1 MLVSACKEPSSS
13 AYKSFNAL
21 MSQSMANSSLT
32 LGFESV
38 PSSPPL
44 RQLSETPECGCR
56 DQTAQPASNQMCYN
70 NYRSPS
76 TELDF
81 PNTRSEHTDFPSFST
96 HANEGAS
103 AFLSE
108 EEMHKQV
115 IYQNVQ
121 RKANIISCP
130 IAPQPS
136 GYQPFSSAGKCNGL
150 YWDSDNKVMST
161 SLYESFINLCNNLSE
176 APPDTAI
183 YESDPR
189 IKDGV
194 CLSVQGSDCTI
205 VSGSASSENDTQ
217 TSDGSPWINCANELY
232 GDSND
237 GNTSRDEQLLHLLE
251 MKCQDLNSRERATE
265 TTKWKSFNP
274 TGKVMQEGGDNRL
287 KY

>member
-13 AYKSFNAL
+13 AYKSFSAL

-38 PSSPPL
+38 PSLPPL
-44 RQLSETPECGCR
+44 RQLSETPKCSCR
-56 DQTAQPASNQMCYN
+56 DQSAQPASNQMCYN
-70 NYRSPS
+70 NYGSPS

-81 PNTRSEHTDFPSFST
+81 PNTCSEHTDFLSFST

-108 EEMHKQV
+108 EEMHKRV

-121 RKANIISCP
+121 RKTDIISCP

-136 GYQPFSSAGKCNGL
+136 GYQPLGSSGKCNGL
-150 YWDSDNKVMST
+150 YWDSDNEVMST
-161 SLYESFINLCNNLSE
+161 SLYESFINLCNNLNE

-189 IKDGV
+189 IKDSV
-194 CLSVQGSDCTI
+194 CLTVQGSDCTT
-205 VSGSASSENDTQ
+205 VPGLASSENDTQ
-217 TSDGSPWINCANELY
+217 TSDGSPWINSTNELY
-232 GDSND
+232 GDE
-237 GNTSRDEQLLHLLE
+237 NTIRDEQLLHLLE
-251 MKCQDLNSRERATE
+251 MKCQDLNSRERATKA
-265 TTKWKSFNP
+265 TKWKSFNP